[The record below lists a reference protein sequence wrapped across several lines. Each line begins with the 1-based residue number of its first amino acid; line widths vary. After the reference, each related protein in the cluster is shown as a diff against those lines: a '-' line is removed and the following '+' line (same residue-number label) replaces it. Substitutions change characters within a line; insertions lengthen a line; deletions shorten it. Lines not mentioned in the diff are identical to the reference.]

1 MAERERI
8 GQGLELRG
16 MEKTID
22 ALNML
27 EKKVSERILAASLKK
42 ASKPFVKGAR
52 TRVPVQTG
60 LLKYAMGTVTRKYKV
75 IGGRIVV
82 EIMGPRRRVTGKTAE
97 KIRGQAGNESREP
110 ANYAHLV
117 EFGTTAHR
125 IAPDWSSPFE
135 ALGVPGGPYDNVEIA
150 HGRPQ
155 PFMRN
160 AWSATKRRMER
171 ILAKE
176 LGRRIA
182 KAAEDAA
189 RRSRERR
196 TRAAVKGTRKFAAK
210 TRRGVSF
217 MGTL

>member
-1 MAERERI
+1 MAARDRI

-16 MEKTID
+16 MEATID

-82 EIMGPRRRVTGKTAE
+82 EIMGPRRRVTGKTAA

-117 EFGTTAHR
+117 EFGTAAHT
-125 IAPDWSSPFE
+125 IQPKNKQ
-135 ALGVPGGPYDNVEIA
+135 ALSAPGGPFDNVDV
-150 HGRPQ
+150 HGAGPQ

-171 ILAKE
+171 ILGEE

-182 KAAEDAA
+182 KAAADAA